1 MLTLM
6 LFPAFSGTIKEKIE
20 MTTYTLC
27 LDLIIIVSSICV

>member
-20 MTTYTLC
+20 MSTYTLC
-27 LDLIIIVSSICV
+27 LDLIIIVGATCI